1 MQFSVI
7 YSGMPK
13 ENIELKED
21 QNSVIITDKTDEA
34 IAKEVQN
41 GNAHV
46 FGDLVER
53 YEAKL
58 LRYAKRFLFG
68 YEDAEDQVQE
78 VFIKAYSNIQS
89 FDTSR
94 SFNSWIYRIAHNEF
108 INAIKKK
115 GREPLSFFDPDTLFP
130 HPTDPKQA
138 DHEVKTNELRSM
150 LDSCLDRLDPKYR
163 EPLVL
168 YYYEEQDYQEIA
180 DIMHIPT
187 STVGIRL
194 RRGKQQLQD
203 VYKKYLAEH
212 TKNLNLESNI

>member
-1 MQFSVI
+1 
-7 YSGMPK
+7 MPDKK
-13 ENIELKED
+13 ESD
-21 QNSVIITDKTDEA
+21 ITEKTDEI
-34 IAKEVQN
+34 IATEVQN
-41 GNAHV
+41 GNAQA
-46 FGDLVER
+46 FGLLVER

-89 FDTSR
+89 FDPNR

-108 INAIKKK
+108 INAIKKR

-130 HPTDPKQA
+130 HPTDPHQA
-138 DHEVKTNELRSM
+138 DHEVQANELKTM
-150 LDSCLDRLDPKYR
+150 LDSCLNQLDPKYR

-180 DIMHIPT
+180 DIMHIPP
-187 STVGIRL
+187 STVGVRL
-194 RRGKQQLQD
+194 RRGKEQLQI
-203 VYKKYLAEH
+203 VYKKLHE
-212 TKNLNLESNI
+212 NLSPSLSTNL